1 MAFRAVLTPPA
12 QATRLLAVAVRF
24 LTRLPVPPVGE
35 RPGDLAHA
43 RAFFPLVGIL
53 VAAVG
58 VAVRAVLAPL
68 VGPLA
73 ATVAAVLA
81 TVAVTGALH
90 EDGLADTFDGL
101 WGGHTPARRL
111 EILRDSRLGTYGTA
125 ALVGSLMLRVALLAP
140 LDLGGLAGAMV
151 VGHTLGRASSLV
163 AVRLVPPADA
173 GSAEQVA
180 GPVSRLAAA
189 TATVTVAGVLLVAV
203 GPWAPVPLLAGAA
216 GGGALLTVAVRKLGG
231 VSGDVLG
238 AVNQVTHVAG
248 MGAVAAL
255 VRAGVM

>member
-163 AVRLVPPADA
+163 AVRLVPPPDA
-173 GSAEQVA
+173 SAEQVA
-180 GPVSRLAAA
+180 GPVSRLGAA

-203 GPWAPVPLLAGAA
+203 GPWAAVPLLAGAA

-255 VRAGVM
+255 VRAGVV